1 MIIHP
6 LFIEIAQVGILLF
19 VAPAFAGWVKMVK
32 CWFQGRTAPSLFQPY
47 RDIRKLF
54 AKDVTLAENA
64 SWIFRFT
71 PYLVFGVSVMAGGII
86 PILSTDLP
94 LSATADV
101 IALVAL
107 FAIARFFT
115 ALAGMD
121 IGTAF
126 GGMGSSREMTIA
138 SLAEPAMLMA
148 VFAVSLVSKST
159 SLSQMAFVISQGHS
173 MLRPSLVFA
182 LMAFILIALAETG
195 RVPVDNPATH
205 LELTMIHEA
214 MILEY
219 SGRHLALIE
228 WASMMKLF
236 LFTVLGIAS
245 FFPWGIA
252 QNDDL
257 LSVFLSL
264 SRPRCSSWGS
274 SGSGLVLIETG
285 LAKMRIFRITEFL
298 GSAFLFATTR
308 DAVVFHAGIEDDEN
322 RHGMSASSKVAIG
335 CLAA

>member
-1 MIIHP
+1 LKIDPSIT
-6 LFIEIAQVGILLF
+6 EILQIAVLLF
-19 VAPAFAGWVKMVK
+19 MAPLFAGWVKMVK
-32 CWFQGRTAPSLFQPY
+32 CWFQGRTSPSLFQPY
-47 RDIRKLF
+47 RDIRKLLS
-54 AKDVTLAENA
+54 KDVTIAENA

-71 PYLVFGVSVMAGGII
+71 PYLVFGVCIMAGGII
-86 PILSTDLP
+86 PVISTDLP
-94 LSATADV
+94 LTATADV

-148 VFAVSLVSKST
+148 VFAVSLVAKST
-159 SLSQMAFVISQGHS
+159 SLSQMTVVLSQGHS
-173 MLRPSLVFA
+173 LLRPSMVFA
-182 LMAFILIALAETG
+182 LLAFILITLAETG

-228 WASMMKLF
+228 WAGMMKLF
-236 LFTVLGIAS
+236 LFITLGIAS

-252 QNDDL
+252 QTDDL
-257 LSVFLSL
+257 TAVFTALPVL
-264 SRPRCSSWGS
+264 LFKLGVV
-274 SGSGLVLIETG
+274 GVGLVMIETG

-298 GSAFLFATTR
+298 GSAFLFATL
-308 DAVVFHAGIEDDEN
+308 
-322 RHGMSASSKVAIG
+322 GMLSYFM
-335 CLAA
+335 LE

>member
-1 MIIHP
+1 MKLYP
-6 LFIEIAQVGILLF
+6 FVIEILQILVLLAI
-19 VAPAFAGWVKMVK
+19 APVFAGWVKMLK
-32 CWFQGRTAPSLFQPY
+32 CWSQGRSSPGLFQPY

-54 AKDVTLAENA
+54 SKDVVLAENA

-71 PYLVFGVSVMAGGII
+71 PYLVFGVALLAGCII

-94 LSATADV
+94 LAATADV
-101 IALVAL
+101 IVLVSL

-148 VFAVSLVSKST
+148 IFTMSLAGGTT
-159 SLSQMAFVISQGHS
+159 SLSQMTQVILSGQS
-173 MLRPSLVFA
+173 VFRPS
-182 LMAFILIALAETG
+182 MAFAFLAFLLVAIAETG
-195 RVPVDNPATH
+195 RIPVDNPATH

-219 SGRHLALIE
+219 SGRYLALVE
-228 WASMMKLF
+228 WAGMMKLF
-236 LFTVLGIAS
+236 LFFTLGIAA

-252 QNDDL
+252 ASGDL
-257 LSVFLSL
+257 YAVFSAFFFMGLKL
-264 SRPRCSSWGS
+264 GIEAVF
-274 SGSGLVLIETG
+274 LVLIETG
-285 LAKMRIFRITEFL
+285 LAKMRLFRLTEFL
-298 GSAFLFATTR
+298 GSAFLLATL
-308 DAVVFHAGIEDDEN
+308 
-322 RHGMSASSKVAIG
+322 GMLSYFI
-335 CLAA
+335 LE